1 MDQCLQASSNSPV
14 SATVHPRSARVG
26 PSNDSLHKI
35 PSLQQVSGH
44 TVELGMRKNDLGWVG
59 VGLTSDCEF
68 LILVALICLYIFKH
82 CQRHNGPRL
91 LSLNLGLSLLLNKIQ
106 IPAVPTLFHSLL
118 TTYPTLCTSLSSYKS
133 IISMTTSPVH
143 KWPNNL

>member
-35 PSLQQVSGH
+35 PSLQQASGN

-68 LILVALICLYIFKH
+68 LILVALICLYIF
-82 CQRHNGPRL
+82 
-91 LSLNLGLSLLLNKIQ
+91 LNIARGTMDQ
-106 IPAVPTLFHSLL
+106 G
-118 TTYPTLCTSLSSYKS
+118 Y
-133 IISMTTSPVH
+133 
-143 KWPNNL
+143 